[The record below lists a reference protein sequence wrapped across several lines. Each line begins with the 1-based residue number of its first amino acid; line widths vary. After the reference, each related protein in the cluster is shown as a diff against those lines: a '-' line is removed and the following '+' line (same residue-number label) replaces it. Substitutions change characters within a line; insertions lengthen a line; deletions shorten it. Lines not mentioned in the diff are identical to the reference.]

1 MVWVRRALNGTEVSG
16 HLLYAHDNGGSV
28 VFLDGMTG
36 GPARLDTAGLLE
48 LVFARVLPAGGA
60 SGCYGVRVKALR

>member
-36 GPARLDTAGLLE
+36 GRHAWTRRGCWSWSSPGCGP
-48 LVFARVLPAGGA
+48 PAGRPVA
-60 SGCYGVRVKALR
+60 TGCG